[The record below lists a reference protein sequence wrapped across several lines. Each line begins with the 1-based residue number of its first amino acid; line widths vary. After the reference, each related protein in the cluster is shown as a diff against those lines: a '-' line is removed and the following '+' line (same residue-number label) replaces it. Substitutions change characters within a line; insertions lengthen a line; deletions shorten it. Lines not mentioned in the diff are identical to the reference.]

1 MRSGRVL
8 DTFEAASLRLD
19 LLSMK
24 LSDNRI
30 SLMDLR
36 HLRNMLAVMEEGSLG
51 KAAQRLNIS
60 QPALTKSIQRL
71 EEQLGVRL
79 FDRETR
85 GMKPTFYADSLRGY
99 AKAACIGMAEA
110 ESQIASLRN
119 GTEGIITV
127 AGPPLI
133 VTELLPQVL
142 VRLSQERPKLQ
153 VRVVGQNRDLF
164 TNLLEGR
171 FNLVV
176 AMLYDEVPKA
186 GLSKQ
191 WLFDDRLV
199 LVMRPDHPLAKRR
212 KVKPGDLLDQKWV
225 FGDSD
230 TWSQRR
236 LRLYFEQAGLTLP
249 RARFE
254 SRDPSVLKSIIM
266 ISDHIGMIA
275 KLGVAKEVS
284 NGLLKA
290 IEIDSRLMLRPI
302 GIVRRENEPMSPA
315 VKSFVRIIED
325 VCKARG
331 RAIRR

>member
-1 MRSGRVL
+1 
-8 DTFEAASLRLD
+8 
-19 LLSMK
+19 
-24 LSDNRI
+24 
-30 SLMDLR
+30 MDIR

-79 FDRETR
+79 FDREAR

-99 AKAACIGMAEA
+99 AKAACVGMAEA

-133 VTELLPQVL
+133 VTELLPKVL

-153 VRVVGQNRDLF
+153 VRVVGQNKELF
-164 TNLLEGR
+164 TDLLDGR

-176 AMLYDEVPKA
+176 AMLYNELPKE

-191 WLFDDRLV
+191 WLFDDKLV
-199 LVMRPDHPLAKRR
+199 LIMRPDHPLAKRR
-212 KVKPGDLLDQKWV
+212 KVKTDDLLDQKWV
-225 FGDSD
+225 FSDSD

-236 LRLYFEQAGLTLP
+236 LRLYFEQAGLALP

-254 SRDPSVLKSIIM
+254 SRNPEVLKSIIM

-275 KLGVAKEVS
+275 KLGVEKELS
-284 NGLLKA
+284 KGLLKA
-290 IEIDSRLMLRPI
+290 IEIDSPLMLRPI
-302 GIVRRENEPMSPA
+302 GIVRRETEPISPA
-315 VKSFVRIIED
+315 MKSFIRILEE
-325 VCKARG
+325 VCKG
-331 RAIRR
+331 RRHASRR

>member
-1 MRSGRVL
+1 
-8 DTFEAASLRLD
+8 
-19 LLSMK
+19 
-24 LSDNRI
+24 
-30 SLMDLR
+30 MDIR

-51 KAAQRLNIS
+51 KAAQRLHIS

-79 FDRETR
+79 FDREAR

-119 GTEGIITV
+119 GTEGVITV
-127 AGPPLI
+127 ADPPLI
-133 VTELLPQVL
+133 VTEFLPQVL
-142 VRLSQERPKLQ
+142 VKLSEERPKLQ
-153 VRVVGQNRDLF
+153 VRVVGQNRELF
-164 TNLLEGR
+164 TDLLEGH

-176 AMLYDEVPKA
+176 AMLYDELPKQ

-199 LVMRPDHPLAKRR
+199 LVMRPDHPLARRR
-212 KVKPGDLLDQKWV
+212 KVKPSDLIDQKWV
-225 FGDSD
+225 VGDSD
-230 TWSQRR
+230 TWSQHR

-254 SRDPSVLKSIIM
+254 SRNPEVLKSIIM

-275 KLGVAKEVS
+275 RLGVEKELA

-290 IEIDSRLMLRPI
+290 IEIDSPFLLRPI
-302 GIVRRENEPMSPA
+302 GIVRRESDPISPA
-315 VKSFVRIIED
+315 VKSFVRIIEE
-325 VCKARG
+325 VSKTRG

>member
-1 MRSGRVL
+1 
-8 DTFEAASLRLD
+8 
-19 LLSMK
+19 
-24 LSDNRI
+24 
-30 SLMDLR
+30 MDIR

-51 KAAQRLNIS
+51 KAAQRLHIS
-60 QPALTKSIQRL
+60 QAALTKSIQRL

-79 FDRETR
+79 FDREAR

-119 GTEGIITV
+119 GTEGVITV

-133 VTELLPQVL
+133 VTEFLPQVL
-142 VRLSQERPKLQ
+142 VKLSEERPKLQ
-153 VRVVGQNRDLF
+153 VRVVGQNRELF
-164 TNLLEGR
+164 TDLLEGH

-176 AMLYDEVPKA
+176 AMLYDELPKQ

-199 LVMRPDHPLAKRR
+199 LVMRPDHPLARRR
-212 KVKPGDLLDQKWV
+212 KVKPSDLIDQKWV
-225 FGDSD
+225 VGDSD
-230 TWSQRR
+230 TWSQHR

-254 SRDPSVLKSIIM
+254 SRNPEVLKSIIM

-275 KLGVAKEVS
+275 RLGVEKELA

-290 IEIDSRLMLRPI
+290 IEIDSPFLLRPI
-302 GIVRRENEPMSPA
+302 GIVRRESDPISPA
-315 VKSFVRIIED
+315 VKSFVRIIEE
-325 VCKARG
+325 VSKTRG

>member
-1 MRSGRVL
+1 
-8 DTFEAASLRLD
+8 
-19 LLSMK
+19 
-24 LSDNRI
+24 
-30 SLMDLR
+30 MDIR

-51 KAAQRLNIS
+51 KAAQRLHIS

-79 FDRETR
+79 FDREAR

-119 GTEGIITV
+119 GTEGVITV

-133 VTELLPQVL
+133 VTEFLPQVL
-142 VRLSQERPKLQ
+142 VKLSEERPKLQ
-153 VRVVGQNRDLF
+153 VRVVGQNRELF
-164 TNLLEGR
+164 TDLLEGH

-176 AMLYDEVPKA
+176 AMLYDELPKQ

-199 LVMRPDHPLAKRR
+199 LVMRPDHPLARRR
-212 KVKPGDLLDQKWV
+212 KVKPSDLIDQKWV
-225 FGDSD
+225 VGDSD
-230 TWSQRR
+230 TWSQHR

-254 SRDPSVLKSIIM
+254 SRNPEVLKSIIM

-275 KLGVAKEVS
+275 RLGVEKELA

-290 IEIDSRLMLRPI
+290 IEIDSPFLLRPI
-302 GIVRRENEPMSPA
+302 GIVRRESDPISPA
-315 VKSFVRIIED
+315 VKSFVRIIEE
-325 VCKARG
+325 VSKTRG